1 MVLSFEKLPNY
12 VRYGLIAAA
21 ILALSAFIF
30 ADKFSFLQ
38 TKTQSNDSS
47 GKCPQ
52 KCCSACSLNIWLVL
66 LFSAGIGTVVS
77 VAAAMLQKEHRDKLK
92 LAVAGGTSH

>member
-1 MVLSFEKLPNY
+1 MFSFEKLPNY
-12 VRYGLIAAA
+12 VRYGLMAAA

-38 TKTQSNDSS
+38 NKTESTDST

-52 KCCSACSLNIWLVL
+52 KCCSACSLNIWLVI
-66 LFSAGIGTVVS
+66 LFSAGIGTVVA
-77 VAAAMLQKEHRDKLK
+77 VAAAMMQKEHRDKLK
-92 LAVAGGTSH
+92 EVVAG